1 MSLSQ
6 SAICADGGAFG
17 LFVTLLV
24 NHGGEEAVR
33 RAAAALPAL
42 TETLAAELGESS
54 LVSAIAF
61 GGKPEHGHC
70 AARLRLV
77 DGSVVHVSSF
87 ECRDRALTSRS
98 EIFADLHLPLESVA
112 EIILDP
118 APAREPPGPPPK
130 KPAPGT
136 GPTGAAA
143 P

>member
-1 MSLSQ
+1 MP
-6 SAICADGGAFG
+6 
-17 LFVTLLV
+17 
-24 NHGGEEAVR
+24 
-33 RAAAALPAL
+33 AA
-42 TETLAAELGESS
+42 S
-54 LVSAIAF
+54 VSAIAF

-118 APAREPPGPPPK
+118 APSREPLGPPPK
-130 KPAPGT
+130 SPPQ
-136 GPTGAAA
+136 AAA
-143 P
+143 STRGATP